1 MFDAAIASHV
11 DGLPRYLS
19 SLPSVRATS
28 IVNVLPIWDYNALSS
43 ADILFNCKNLVVV
56 GDDAEPRSFDSST
69 LSLLGSLE
77 ASVNIHDLSLDV
89 SGPNRVKRGIP
100 LDLLRTLDQQH
111 PKALS
116 GLSFPLCRNPFPP
129 QKFSSDAWAWI
140 EAQGKG
146 FCKSRKPYPV
156 PEMRWGL
163 ASTAGTYHYF
173 HLDANGY
180 GTFMT
185 MDHGCKLWFFA
196 SPKNIS
202 GLAFDSIDLYTVGF
216 KASESNLDL
225 WDVELVVLQPGSKL
239 IMRPNQPHAVCTP
252 IHTVCRGSHYYA
264 ATTLRDTIA
273 GIYHTTVAGG
283 LLTNTD
289 HGSASRAVLMQILT
303 TTLCN
308 LVDDV
313 PAGSSSQTIDTV

>member
-1 MFDAAIASHV
+1 MFDTAIASHV

-19 SLPSVRATS
+19 SLLSVHATLV
-28 IVNVLPIWDYNALSS
+28 VNVLPIWDYNALSS
-43 ADILFNCKNLVVV
+43 ADILLKLNCKNLVVV

-77 ASVNIHDLSLDV
+77 VSVNIHDLSLDV

-100 LDLLRTLDQQH
+100 LDLLRTLNQQH

-116 GLSFPLCRNPFPP
+116 GLSFPLCRDPFPP

-156 PEMRWGL
+156 PEMCWGL
-163 ASTAGTYHYF
+163 ALTAGTYHYF

-185 MDHGCKLWFFA
+185 VDHGCKLWFFA

-202 GLAFDSIDLYTVGF
+202 GLAFDSINLYTVGF
-216 KASESNLDL
+216 EASEPNLDL

-239 IMRPNQPHAVCTP
+239 YVFACLSCILSLLHIFRIMRPNQPHAVCTP
-252 IHTVCRGSHYYA
+252 IHTVCRGGHYYA
-264 ATTLRDTIA
+264 TTTLRDTIA
-273 GIYHTTVAGG
+273 GIYHTTVAGS

-289 HGSASRAVLMQILT
+289 HGPASQAVLM
-303 TTLCN
+303 
-308 LVDDV
+308 
-313 PAGSSSQTIDTV
+313 